1 MSTMPPANPIPLHPP
16 ARFLEPD
23 EAVDLVVSRCLRGAC
38 FGPEKDF
45 WDGFA
50 RTYSQ
55 VEEQVDP
62 ERRFAFSIRV
72 DARLAQMGLAP
83 WSVMSR
89 IVARQAAQGTA
100 RPS

>member
-1 MSTMPPANPIPLHPP
+1 MSTMPPATPISLHPP

-23 EAVDLVVSRCLRGAC
+23 EAVDLVMSRCLRGAC

-45 WDGFA
+45 WDSFA
-50 RTYSQ
+50 RTYWQ

-72 DARLAQMGLAP
+72 DSRLAQMGLAP

-89 IVARQAAQGTA
+89 IVASEATQGSV

>member
-1 MSTMPPANPIPLHPP
+1 MSTMPPVRILPLRPP
-16 ARFLEPD
+16 APFLEPD
-23 EAVDLVVSRCLRGAC
+23 EAVDQVISRCLRGAG

-45 WDGFA
+45 WEGFA

-55 VEEQVDP
+55 VEARVDP

-83 WSVMSR
+83 WSVMSH
-89 IVARQAAQGTA
+89 IVAREAAGA
-100 RPS
+100 NVRPL